1 MMGFIEFMSLLEI
14 NIFKLS
20 KIVGICFKTAFLQ
33 EELKILRKPKR
44 VWLG

>member
-20 KIVGICFKTAFLQ
+20 KIVGICFKIAFLQ
-33 EELKILRKPKR
+33 EELKILRKPGR